1 MGERVDLRRVSV
13 HPRETFDDDRTAVGS
28 LGTTETMAAGG
39 KVSEGK
45 RSRQASVGSSR
56 GD

>member
-13 HPRETFDDDRTAVGS
+13 HPHETLDDDRTAVGS
-28 LGTTETMAAGG
+28 LETTETMAAGG
-39 KVSEGK
+39 RMSKGK

-56 GD
+56 GH